1 MSSHKIFILLCLC
14 ASRLF
19 AQDTMS
25 ALKIQE
31 VIDLF
36 GSNSKGLWITHYAGI
51 ASNGDPYMLTLG
63 HNQKDQRGFLQIPSK
78 SIDLFVEG
86 PYYPDQIKLVVQDSS
101 FEHRGFLL
109 GDVTRTRINARYMDS
124 KNESGIYIEFEK
136 VGREGFKTL
145 TCPSAMWYRSYEG
158 IMDQSPVIAQL
169 QKDSDLRIFGTLSIP
184 GKLTGY
190 MVNGHCEDDECN
202 RMALRLN
209 DYFGERVKEFKLTN
223 QPNNKAITEELFK
236 SNYPVY
242 ENWTKTQHYRYECK
256 NMSAPGLKIYAQYI
270 QTGDR
275 DFDQWLL
282 SFFDK
287 WSDQLLAYYKA
298 GPVEQTLDCNAYMD
312 IDWISPDWITG
323 IFRFNEP
330 WSEGERNLA
339 FNYDRKL
346 NRIISVEEM
355 FEKDF
360 DYKTFI
366 KEYIDWKKQE
376 MMSLNPSGRFKMY
389 MELEHFKNWTL
400 KPEGFC
406 FTSEFNLVWGIRKII
421 MPYTLLQPHIR
432 KFGPLRKLF

>member
-1 MSSHKIFILLCLC
+1 MVNNKIIIALFFCV
-14 ASRLF
+14 SRL
-19 AQDTMS
+19 ASQDSLT

-36 GSNSKGLWITHYAGI
+36 GSKSKGIWITHYTGI
-51 ASNGDPYMLTLG
+51 ASNGDAYLLTLG
-63 HNQKDQRGFLQIPSK
+63 HNQLEQRGFLQFPSR
-78 SIDLFVEG
+78 SREFYVEG
-86 PYYPDQIKLVVQDSS
+86 PYYADQIKLVVQDSS

-109 GDVTRTRINARYMDS
+109 GDVSRSRIIARFMDP

-136 VGREGFKTL
+136 VGRDGFKIL
-145 TCPSAMWYRSYEG
+145 KCPSAMWYRSYEG
-158 IMDQSPVIAQL
+158 IMDQNPVVAQL
-169 QKDSDLRIFGTLSIP
+169 QKDSDLRIFGTLSVP

-190 MVNGHCEDDECN
+190 LVNGHCDDDDCN
-202 RMALRLN
+202 QMSLRLN
-209 DYFGERVKEFKLTN
+209 DYFGERIKEFRITN
-223 QPNNKAITEELFK
+223 QPNNKAVTEEIFK
-236 SNYPVY
+236 SKYPIN
-242 ENWTKTQHYRYECK
+242 EDWTKTQQYRYECK

-282 SFFDK
+282 SFFEK
-287 WSDQLLAYYKA
+287 WADQLLAYYKA

-312 IDWISPDWITG
+312 IDWISQDWISG
-323 IFRFNEP
+323 IFRFVEP
-330 WSEGERNLA
+330 WGDGERNLA

-346 NRIISVEEM
+346 NRIISLEEM

-360 DYKTFI
+360 DYKSFF

-376 MMSLNPSGRFKMY
+376 MMSLNPSGRFKIY
-389 MELEHFKNWTL
+389 MELEHFKNCTL

-406 FTSEFNLVWGIRKII
+406 FTSEFNLVWGVRKII

-432 KFGPLRKLF
+432 KAGPLRKLF